1 VQLRFSLLRT
11 KLLKRIDQ
19 ICHCCPSV
27 FMFNSVGYCIG
38 SACSNRK
45 GKNITTLMGWA
56 ASLNRDEGLP
66 KFWRTT
72 FQSKNESA
80 LDPVKSRARP
90 CLWRGKGHEC
100 LYCLL
105 MLHPAAPGAVKLP
118 LIALPSGVRYPAA
131 VPNPIYHDRPEAERI
146 A

>member
-1 VQLRFSLLRT
+1 
-11 KLLKRIDQ
+11 
-19 ICHCCPSV
+19 
-27 FMFNSVGYCIG
+27 MFESE
-38 SACSNRK
+38 

-56 ASLNRDEGLP
+56 ASLNRDEELP

-100 LYCLL
+100 LYRLI
-105 MLHPAAPGAVKLP
+105 MLHPAAPGRRTISFHSP
-118 LIALPSGVRYPAA
+118 RQPVRY
-131 VPNPIYHDRPEAERI
+131 IYLTGCTGVFWNGYVCTAPKSTRDTPFWQLKSKA
-146 A
+146 